1 MLQYHRLNNGIR
13 VLLEP
18 ISHVRSV
25 SIGVYVANGSRD
37 EPIEL
42 SGVSHMLEH
51 MYFKGTTRHNA
62 RELAEVLDSL
72 GGHVNAYTTKEYTC
86 YHAKVLDEHAKRLLD
101 TLSEMLFESEF
112 AADELE
118 REKRVVLEEIKMYED
133 NSEEAVHDLILE
145 TAFEHDMLGA
155 NILGTEESLE
165 RLDRTTLKNFA
176 ASAYTPDRMVISVC
190 GHFDALEMLQWI
202 EESFAH
208 AQGMAQASHSER
220 PPQYTPKRVFQR
232 KSIEQVHVCVAY
244 EGIHYDHKDAQ
255 ALVVLNN
262 ILGASSSS
270 RLFQD
275 IREERGLAYNVFSY
289 HSAFRDTGLY
299 VLSYGTAQDQ
309 ATEVLARMDHLIA
322 SLLQDGVTESEMQ
335 KSKDQL
341 RGSLLLSLESTSSRM
356 SRIAK
361 NELLL
366 HRTIEVEQ
374 AIDEMMSV
382 TREDIARTAQHIFSG
397 ARAIAA
403 VGAPSLEPIFE
414 ADNLR

>member
-1 MLQYHRLNNGIR
+1 MLQYHGLKNGIR

-18 ISHVRSV
+18 LSHVRSV

-37 EPIEL
+37 EPSEW
-42 SGVSHMLEH
+42 SGVSHLLEH
-51 MYFKGTTRHNA
+51 MYFKGTARHNA

-133 NSEEAVHDLILE
+133 NPEEAVHDLILE
-145 TAFEHDMLGA
+145 TAFDRDMLGA

-165 RLDRTTLKNFA
+165 RLDRKVLIEYA
-176 ASAYTPDRMVISVC
+176 ANAYTPDRMVISVC
-190 GHFDALEMLQWI
+190 GHFDPHEMLTWI
-202 EESFAH
+202 EASFSQAKGS
-208 AQGMAQASHSER
+208 AQQPPLRR
-220 PPQYTPKRVFQR
+220 PPQYTPKSVYLP

-244 EGIHYDHKDAQ
+244 EGIHYNHKDAQ

-289 HSAFRDTGLY
+289 HSAFRDTGLF
-299 VLSYGTAQDQ
+299 VLAFGTAQDQ
-309 ATEVLARMDHLIA
+309 AKEVLARMDHLIA
-322 SLLQDGVTESEMQ
+322 SLLHDGVTESEMQ

-356 SRIAK
+356 SRIGK

-366 HRTIEVEQ
+366 QRTIEVEE

-382 TREDIARTAQHIFSG
+382 TREDIARIAQTIFSG
-397 ARAIAA
+397 TRAIAA
-403 VGAPSLEPIFE
+403 VGAPGLETLFAAGE
-414 ADNLR
+414 LQ